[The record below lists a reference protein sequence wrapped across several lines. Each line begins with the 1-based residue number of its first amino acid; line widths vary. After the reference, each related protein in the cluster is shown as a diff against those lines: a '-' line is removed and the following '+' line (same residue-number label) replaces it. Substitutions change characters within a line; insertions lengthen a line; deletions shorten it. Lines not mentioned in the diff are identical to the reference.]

1 MSSLRPSGT
10 ARLVADAEPADI
22 APDAIAVIDTHDRA
36 LSLERTALLRAL
48 EAASAATVGP
58 HALML
63 RAGEATAAW
72 LLAQLSPAAAPGPS
86 IWLFAGPGNNGG
98 DALCAAA
105 SLRRQGADA
114 RVCLPSEPTGPVGRW
129 ALERARAAGV
139 PLQTLAPTPAQCAA
153 AAWLVDGLFGIGL
166 SRALGEPFASLART
180 LSARTAAGAR
190 VLALDIPSGLDAD
203 TGTIVGGELAV
214 EVSHTLTF
222 LAAKPG
228 LFTGVGRDLAG
239 HVALARL
246 GVDDAR
252 IATLR
257 HATAADGGV
266 HHAAGDSTASDAAP
280 TARHEAEP
288 EGLPPRDE
296 DETGHPAALPAALAL
311 NAPDGFAAA
320 FPRRKASSNK
330 GTFGS
335 VAIIGGDT
343 GTCGAAILSARAA
356 LYCGAGRVHAALIGQ
371 GGPAYDPPHPEI
383 MMRQVDAIALD
394 TMDGLTIGPGLGKS
408 AHAAQVLRDVLALAL
423 PTIIDADA
431 LNLIAADPD
440 LAARVRAQGRH
451 LVLTPHP
458 GEAARLLGV
467 TTRDIEA
474 DRIDAITRLVRTYAC
489 TVVLKGSGTL
499 IAAPDGRFAI
509 NPTGN
514 SGLATGGTGD
524 VLSGVIG
531 AFLAQ
536 HLAPFDA
543 ALAATWIHGRAAE
556 ELAIAGVGPAGLTA
570 GELAP
575 AMRALLNRLL
585 ARRAGTS
592 TMPETQAEE

>member
-1 MSSLRPSGT
+1 MPLTPSVSVPAATG
-10 ARLVADAEPADI
+10 AEHIEFAEAPPAVL
-22 APDAIAVIDTHDRA
+22 AVTDVDDLPLA
-36 LSLERTALLRAL
+36 LERTALLRAI
-48 EAASAATVGP
+48 ETASATANGP
-58 HALML
+58 HQLMAY
-63 RAGEATAAW
+63 AGDATAAW
-72 LLAQLSPAAAPGPS
+72 LLAQLAPAALPFPLV
-86 IWLFAGPGNNGG
+86 WFFAGPGNNGG

-105 SLRRQGADA
+105 SLRRQGVDA
-114 RVCLPSEPTGPVGRW
+114 RVCLPHEPSGAVGRW
-129 ALERARAAGV
+129 ALERARAADV
-139 PLQTLAPTPAQCAA
+139 PLQTGAPTPAQYADA
-153 AAWLVDGLFGIGL
+153 VWLVDGLFGIGL
-166 SRALGEPFASLART
+166 SRALAEPYTTLARA
-180 LSARTAAGAR
+180 LSERAAAGAP

-203 TGTIVGGELAV
+203 TGTIVGGEQAV
-214 EVSHTLTF
+214 EASHTLTF

-246 GVDDAR
+246 GIDAAQ
-252 IATLR
+252 IDALR
-257 HATAADGGV
+257 HDAERSQA
-266 HHAAGDSTASDAAP
+266 HAP
-280 TARHEAEP
+280 
-288 EGLPPRDE
+288 L
-296 DETGHPAALPAALAL
+296 LPAITR
-311 NAPDGFAAA
+311 NAPACFASA

-343 GTCGAAILSARAA
+343 GTCGAVILSARAA

-394 TMDGLTIGPGLGKS
+394 TMDALTIGPGLGKS

-458 GEAARLLGV
+458 GEAARLLGI
-467 TTRDIEA
+467 TTKEIEA
-474 DRIDAITRLVRTYAC
+474 DRLDALARLVRTYAC

-499 IAAPDGRFAI
+499 IAAPDGRIAI

-524 VLSGVIG
+524 VLSGVVG

-556 ELAIAGVGPAGLTA
+556 DLAAAGAGPAGLTA

-575 AMRALLNRLL
+575 AMRSLLNRLL
-585 ARRAGTS
+585 ARRGGNLA
-592 TMPETQAEE
+592 